1 MRTILLL
8 MLNQINKSLLIILV
22 LLIAGC
28 SLDSSGPTDST
39 SNNFT
44 PHTPTPVDG
53 ANNQLLFVT
62 LRWESDNVSEYEVY
76 IGETNPPLIKYT
88 STQNKFYT
96 TPPLNYDT
104 KYYWRVVA
112 KGNDGT
118 IYSSPVWSFRTI
130 STIISINGYALK
142 LFTIETKLPNT
153 VEAIFQVMDLNG
165 SGVPNLRLADFE
177 VFEDELPLS
186 ISESGLTIVNRA
198 TTPYKFKTVLMLDN
212 STSLENDLNTIR
224 TSAKEIVAGIKP
236 NQQVALYKFSD
247 KPELLQDY
255 TENINLLKNIIDT
268 QFNLGVR
275 STDFYG
281 SVKVGTKRW
290 DDVVSIDSIIQGC
303 LILISDGEDTQGSTS
318 LSEGF
323 NSIHNKLVF
332 TLGLGPAIQPE
343 IIRAFGTGGNFK
355 PGQEIEIIKR
365 FAEIEAELIKKA
377 NSFYKITYNSP
388 KRGNSNHVLKV
399 RIKNNPFFGSE
410 SFISAVFSSTGF
422 F

>member
-1 MRTILLL
+1 
-8 MLNQINKSLLIILV
+8 MLNRINKSLIIILV
-22 LLIAGC
+22 LLIGGC
-28 SLDSSGPTDST
+28 SLDSSGPTEST
-39 SNNFT
+39 SKNYT

-53 ANNQLLFVT
+53 SINQLLFVT
-62 LRWESDNVSEYEVY
+62 LRWESDNALEYEVY
-76 IGETNPPLIKYT
+76 LGETNPPLIKYT
-88 STQNKFYT
+88 TTQNKFYT
-96 TPPLNYDT
+96 TPPLNYNT

-118 IYSSPVWSFRTI
+118 TYTGPVWSFRTI
-130 STIISINGYALK
+130 SSIISINGYALK
-142 LFTIETKLPNT
+142 LHTIETKLPNT
-153 VEAIFQVMDLNG
+153 VEVIFQVMDLNG

-224 TSAKEIVAGIKP
+224 TSAKEIVAGIRP

-247 KPELLQDY
+247 QPVLLQDF
-255 TENINLLKNIIDT
+255 TGNIDLLRNIIDT
-268 QFNLGVR
+268 QFPLGVR

-281 SVKVGTKRW
+281 SVKAGTRRW

-303 LILISDGEDTQGSTS
+303 LVIISDGEDTQGSTS

-355 PGQEIEIIKR
+355 PGEEIEIVKR
-365 FAEIEAELIKKA
+365 FVEIESDLVKKA
-377 NSFYKITYNSP
+377 NSFYQLTYNSP
-388 KRGNSNHVLKV
+388 KRGNNVHTLKV
-399 RIKNNPFFGSE
+399 RVKNNPFVGPE
-410 SFISAVFSSTGF
+410 SFISTNFRSTGF